1 MSNNPASGKV
11 MEKVGMKYEG
21 TLRSRVTDKDNIRN
35 DLISYSITKEEYFNN
50 L

>member
-1 MSNNPASGKV
+1 
-11 MEKVGMKYEG
+11 MKYEG

-35 DLISYSITKEEYFNN
+35 DLISYSITKEKYFNN